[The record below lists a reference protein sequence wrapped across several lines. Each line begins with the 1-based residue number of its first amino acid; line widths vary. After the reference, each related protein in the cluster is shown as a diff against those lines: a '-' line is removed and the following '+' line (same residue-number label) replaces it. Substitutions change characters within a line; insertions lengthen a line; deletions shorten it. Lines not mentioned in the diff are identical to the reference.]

1 MPRSSFYFRCIFLN
15 PQPHPSVRQSSQ
27 NEKVSCPWCGDSFT
41 VHRRDHGILTIP
53 SVPECKDA
61 LSNDARSN
69 DALSNDALSNDA
81 ISNDAGN
88 IPLQP
93 ADEVDPASSS
103 IPECHL
109 DPSSIAAWFICHVF
123 DAHAKLTLEEL
134 QAQGIESNVLISGQE
149 GDIIVNFVESKW
161 LPE

>member
-1 MPRSSFYFRCIFLN
+1 MICLVQFPLYILTPPS
-15 PQPHPSVRQSSQ
+15 SVRPNSQ

-53 SVPECKDA
+53 SSVPECK
-61 LSNDARSN
+61 
-69 DALSNDALSNDA
+69 DALSNDA

-109 DPSSIAAWFICHVF
+109 DPSSIAACYICHVF
-123 DAHAKLTLEEL
+123 AAHANLTLEEL